1 MSESNLRKGFRVL
14 VIDDEDSIR
23 KLLKMRLERKGH
35 VVFEAVDGKDALEKS
50 LQVDPEVVVSDIKMP
65 GLNGFDVLSEMKVPT
80 ILITGHGD
88 KESAIKAVELGAFSF
103 FEKPFDMDAL
113 ELSVRRAGERF
124 HMELERE
131 ALLKRLE
138 HLCQMQD
145 REIESL
151 ESEVVRPHFLGDC
164 PPMMKIKDILTRVS
178 RKQKATVLILGETG
192 TGKEIIA
199 QELHRLSYTNEN
211 RVPFLALNCS
221 AIPTELFESELYGH
235 EKGSFSGAHK
245 SRVGLAEAVRE
256 GTLFLDEIGE
266 LAPQH
271 QAKLLRI
278 LQERKFRRVGSNHEI
293 EFKGRIIAATHRNLK
308 DKIAND
314 EFREDLYYRLSIVEI
329 ELPALR
335 DRGDDII
342 KLCERLCQKHHI
354 EGIPPEHMATMR
366 SYPWPG
372 NIRELNNWIERASIL
387 DRFDQLEL
395 NMGASMS
402 SEDSSNVTNIPNM
415 NGSHD
420 LKELRTQVLDFYDS
434 KWISEALERNHGNIS
449 ATAQELGIDRKNLS
463 RRIKE
468 LALDKAA

>member
-1 MSESNLRKGFRVL
+1 MSELTLRKGFRVL

-23 KLLKMRLERKGH
+23 KLLKLRLERKGH
-35 VVFEAVDGKDALEKS
+35 VVFEAVDGKDALEKA
-50 LQVDPEVVVSDIKMP
+50 LQVDPEVAISDIKMP
-65 GLNGFDVLSEMKVPT
+65 GLDGFDVLAEIKVPT

-113 ELSVRRAGERF
+113 ELSVRRAGERY

-138 HLCQMQD
+138 HLCKMQD

-151 ESEVVRPHFLGDC
+151 EGEVTRTHFLGDC
-164 PPMMKIKDILTRVS
+164 PDMLKVKDILTRVAQ
-178 RKQKATVLILGETG
+178 KPKATVLVLGETG
-192 TGKEIIA
+192 TGKEVIA
-199 QELHRLSYTNEN
+199 QELHRLSYKHDT
-211 RVPFLALNCS
+211 RIPFLALNCS

-271 QAKLLRI
+271 QAKLLRL
-278 LQERKFRRVGSNHEI
+278 LQERKFRRVGSNHELD
-293 EFKGRIIAATHRNLK
+293 FKGRIIAATHRNLK
-308 DKIAND
+308 EKISND
-314 EFREDLYYRLSIVEI
+314 EFREDLYYRLSIVELH
-329 ELPALR
+329 LPPLR
-335 DRGDDII
+335 QRGDDII
-342 KLCERLCQKHHI
+342 KLSERLCQKHGV
-354 EGIPPEHMATMR
+354 EGIPPEHLATMR

-387 DRFDQLEL
+387 DRFDKLEL
-395 NMGASMS
+395 KIGESLENHASNVS
-402 SEDSSNVTNIPNM
+402 TLPSISSSN
-415 NGSHD
+415 D
-420 LKELRTQVLDFYDS
+420 LKELRSQVLDFYDS

-468 LALDKAA
+468 LGLDKAA